1 MKTPQ
6 RAILWELWRTG
17 RSDLMLRVISLSLM
31 VLAFTGVIANS
42 SLKSSVLE
50 PVAGITVLLL
60 MVCGAFSSLWLQEFD
75 TQQAGFSL
83 RLGFARPVATSWLVL
98 LPMMYGMAT
107 SVASYVIPAS
117 LYYVMIGTRLPI
129 HAPVLLTAMLN
140 VGCLSAMWGARNRVE
155 KLAYFALLA
164 AVTVWLVR
172 WYVGEV
178 PLGESWINELGNS
191 VHRSW
196 TFLYDVVAVIAVA
209 VMIGVTILAVDR
221 QRHEQS
227 SERATSLTRGPA
239 DKGENGKAKDS
250 GTLSFFRWLSRFA
263 AMTGVDRRLAA
274 QAGFELRRCGLVTL
288 NAGLL
293 LPVIVLGLVYLIPL
307 MNPKWERQP
316 LTWLLAINFCPL
328 VYQLI
333 GIDAVAGLRGRQGR
347 IDISPFDLIRPLRND
362 QMAAIK
368 LIVVACTTLA
378 GWLIMLGAGAS
389 YMVVHYGT
397 DVFVSSSEM
406 WKGMTSVTPLIWVA
420 GLCCLAMS
428 IVSSSSMLLALAL
441 WMPRNPW
448 RLMGLVWTTALNC
461 VLVFIDA
468 ENGLRFRAIWTIE
481 VWVLCGVIPLL
492 SGLLLRRAWQS
503 GAMGSRYLVSAV
515 ALWLA
520 WVASSYWLRA
530 QISEAVSVPIELS
543 ILAVALLPV
552 PLVTTLTA
560 PLAYAT
566 YRHR

>member
-75 TQQAGFSL
+75 TQQTGFSL
-83 RLGFARPVATSWLVL
+83 RLGFARPVATGLLVL

-227 SERATSLTRGPA
+227 GERATSLTRGPA
-239 DKGENGKAKDS
+239 EKGENGKAKDS
-250 GTLSFFRWLSRFA
+250 WTLSFFRWLSRFA
-263 AMTGVDRRLAA
+263 AITRVD
-274 QAGFELRRCGLVTL
+274 QCF
-288 NAGLL
+288 
-293 LPVIVLGLVYLIPL
+293 
-307 MNPKWERQP
+307 
-316 LTWLLAINFCPL
+316 F
-328 VYQLI
+328 
-333 GIDAVAGLRGRQGR
+333 
-347 IDISPFDLIRPLRND
+347 
-362 QMAAIK
+362 
-368 LIVVACTTLA
+368 
-378 GWLIMLGAGAS
+378 GAS
-389 YMVVHYGT
+389 G
-397 DVFVSSSEM
+397 F
-406 WKGMTSVTPLIWVA
+406 
-420 GLCCLAMS
+420 
-428 IVSSSSMLLALAL
+428 
-441 WMPRNPW
+441 
-448 RLMGLVWTTALNC
+448 
-461 VLVFIDA
+461 
-468 ENGLRFRAIWTIE
+468 
-481 VWVLCGVIPLL
+481 
-492 SGLLLRRAWQS
+492 
-503 GAMGSRYLVSAV
+503 
-515 ALWLA
+515 
-520 WVASSYWLRA
+520 
-530 QISEAVSVPIELS
+530 
-543 ILAVALLPV
+543 
-552 PLVTTLTA
+552 
-560 PLAYAT
+560 
-566 YRHR
+566 